1 MNVYEKL
8 QLLRVKLQAINPKKT
23 GNNKFAGYSYYEL
36 GDFIPHV
43 NSLMDELK
51 LTSCLSFGDIGLL
64 EIINVEAPDERI
76 TFTAPMSTAELK
88 GCHAVQNLGAVITY
102 IRRYLWT
109 NALELT
115 EHDALDATT
124 GKDETKPASRP
135 NTPPADKNAPQ
146 SQPTA
151 LSDKQ
156 IGRLY
161 AIAKGKGKSGDI
173 VNAEI
178 KKSFNTETASMTKQ
192 QYDKAVKHYESLP
205 DKKAEPKP
213 YNEVKYDTALDHQI
227 NTDDGADY

>member
-8 QLLRVKLQAINPKKT
+8 QLLRVKLQSINPKKT

-115 EHDALDATT
+115 EHDTLDATT

-135 NTPPADKNAPQ
+135 NTPPADKNPPQ
-146 SQPTA
+146 SQHTA

-156 IGRLY
+156 MGRLY
-161 AIAKGKGKSGDI
+161 AIASSKGKTKEK
-173 VNAEI
+173 VAAEVLTNF
-178 KKSFNTETASMTKQ
+178 KVAPEQMSKAN
-192 QYDKAVKHYESLP
+192 YDQTVKHYESLP
-205 DKKAEPKP
+205 DKA
-213 YNEVKYDTALDHQI
+213 
-227 NTDDGADY
+227 

>member
-135 NTPPADKNAPQ
+135 NTPEPNKNASQ
-146 SQPTA
+146 SQQAA

-156 IGRLY
+156 LARLY
-161 AIAKGKGKSGDI
+161 TIAASKGKTKEVVVAEVLKNFKIAPEQMSK
-173 VNAEI
+173 VN
-178 KKSFNTETASMTKQ
+178 
-192 QYDKAVKHYESLP
+192 YDATVKHYSDLP
-205 DKKAEPKP
+205 DKEA
-213 YNEVKYDTALDHQI
+213 
-227 NTDDGADY
+227 